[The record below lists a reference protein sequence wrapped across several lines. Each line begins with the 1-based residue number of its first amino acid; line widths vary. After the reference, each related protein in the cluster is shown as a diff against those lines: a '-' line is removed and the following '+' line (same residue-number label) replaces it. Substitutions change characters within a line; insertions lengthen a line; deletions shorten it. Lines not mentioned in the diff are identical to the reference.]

1 MRVNSNGVFEF
12 AEVPPS
18 RYRFA
23 AERNGYVRQTFGQ
36 RSGGPGVT
44 FDVQPG
50 QRVTGIEFRLDRAG
64 VISGNVTDEDGEP
77 VEGVPVYAQ
86 RLRFV
91 AGGFQRVTNART
103 TDTDDLGNYRLA
115 GLAPGLYYVR
125 AAGRAEGSVSMRPAT
140 VFSYA
145 PAYFPDVPT
154 RDEAQKVQVRA
165 GGEAPRI
172 DLRVR
177 TAATYTIS
185 GVIVDSALGTAG
197 KRYNIGF
204 ATAGGWASRPV
215 DRDDASFTL
224 QGNEPGEYTVVASVN
239 DGSGRSRRGYRKVA
253 VTDSDVRVV
262 IEIGRTAKLR
272 GRARVEGDEA
282 FSFERLRMVVEPED
296 DNAPVSGADLQE
308 DGSFAAEEIPE
319 GAYRFRLSGRSQEVY
334 LKEIRCGGD
343 NYSTATISLVAD
355 QVVDDCEAVLE
366 RDLANLNT
374 FVSDGDK
381 PAQGMLV
388 VAIPQAP
395 ELRRSARHTVTA
407 QTDVN
412 GFAELRGLIPG
423 DYLVFAVSPSDD
435 SPYYDVEFPERNREA
450 ATTLTAKPK
459 EQHSLSLKVTE
470 SR

>member
-1 MRVNSNGVFEF
+1 
-12 AEVPPS
+12 
-18 RYRFA
+18 
-23 AERNGYVRQTFGQ
+23 
-36 RSGGPGVT
+36 
-44 FDVQPG
+44 
-50 QRVTGIEFRLDRAG
+50 
-64 VISGNVTDEDGEP
+64 
-77 VEGVPVYAQ
+77 
-86 RLRFV
+86 
-91 AGGFQRVTNART
+91 
-103 TDTDDLGNYRLA
+103 
-115 GLAPGLYYVR
+115 
-125 AAGRAEGSVSMRPAT
+125 
-140 VFSYA
+140 
-145 PAYFPDVPT
+145 
-154 RDEAQKVQVRA
+154 
-165 GGEAPRI
+165 
-172 DLRVR
+172 
-177 TAATYTIS
+177 
-185 GVIVDSALGTAG
+185 
-197 KRYNIGF
+197 
-204 ATAGGWASRPV
+204 
-215 DRDDASFTL
+215 
-224 QGNEPGEYTVVASVN
+224 
-239 DGSGRSRRGYRKVA
+239 
-253 VTDSDVRVV
+253 
-262 IEIGRTAKLR
+262 
-272 GRARVEGDEA
+272 
-282 FSFERLRMVVEPED
+282 MVVEPED

-343 NYSTATISLVAD
+343 NYFTTIISLVTD

-459 EQHSLSLKVTE
+459 EQHSLSFKVTE